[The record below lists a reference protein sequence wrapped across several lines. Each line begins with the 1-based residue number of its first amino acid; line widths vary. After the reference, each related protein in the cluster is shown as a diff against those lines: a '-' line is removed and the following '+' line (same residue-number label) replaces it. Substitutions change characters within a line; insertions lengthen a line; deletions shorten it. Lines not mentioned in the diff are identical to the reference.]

1 MNCFPHGSIP
11 APSRECIHPSAALL
25 CYWSWKA
32 GKLRSFKILTRAP
45 KMPLCMVQRGD
56 CLGTL
61 CSTHMPN
68 LYWIKTHFFPS
79 GVLVAHMALTLGE
92 SNLCGWNMATTFCL
106 TLPLPLHSV
115 LTVNKP
121 CLFRFWFLPPSLVQ
135 RPHLKKSLER
145 LCCHGPPGGIL
156 TS

>member
-25 CYWSWKA
+25 CYWSWEA
-32 GKLRSFKILTRAP
+32 GKLRSFMILTRAP
-45 KMPLCMVQRGD
+45 KMPLCTVQRGD
-56 CLGTL
+56 CVGTL

-68 LYWIKTHFFPS
+68 LYWIKTHFFSIRGFGGSYGPNTWGKQPLWMEYGHDFLSNSATALSQCVDGLQTLFFQVMISSPS
-79 GVLVAHMALTLGE
+79 
-92 SNLCGWNMATTFCL
+92 
-106 TLPLPLHSV
+106 P
-115 LTVNKP
+115 
-121 CLFRFWFLPPSLVQ
+121 VQ

-145 LCCHGPPGGIL
+145 LCCHGSPEGIL